1 MKTALAT
8 LVTLLAVFALSACGG
23 GNNSTGSSSG
33 DSSNSSGE
41 APKEMTAAEKRQAVA
56 NKMKDAFVAL
66 DADAIKPLFPEEEQ
80 GDLES
85 HILKDLRKMKADGD
99 KVTAETPEITEKEGK
114 FYATFKQTVEHKD
127 GKKEDDAP
135 KLQVIEKEGKY
146 YLSFKR

>member
-1 MKTALAT
+1 MKIKLAT
-8 LVTLLAVFALSACGG
+8 LCVAIISVFALCACGG

-33 DSSNSSGE
+33 DSNSSSDST
-41 APKEMTAAEKRQAVA
+41 PKTPAEERQAVA

-80 GDLES
+80 ADLES